1 MKITCGTDIIE
12 IDRVKKAI
20 EDSQEDFLNRV
31 FNQSEIEYCEGRK
44 KTSRQKGDNSGV
56 STTSEYTAA

>member
-20 EDSQEDFLNRV
+20 EDNKKFLEEVYNKK
-31 FNQSEIEYCEGRK
+31 EIEYCEGRK
-44 KTSRQKGDNSGV
+44 SAK
-56 STTSEYTAA
+56 